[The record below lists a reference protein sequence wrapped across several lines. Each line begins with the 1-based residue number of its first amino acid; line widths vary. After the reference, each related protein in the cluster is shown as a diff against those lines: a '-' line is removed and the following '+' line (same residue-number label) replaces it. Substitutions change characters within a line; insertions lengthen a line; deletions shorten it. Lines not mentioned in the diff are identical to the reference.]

1 MTILLIVESPSKCK
15 IIEKYLGE
23 KYKVIASCGHF
34 RTLNKLEQIDFNTME
49 ISYTND
55 KLKVIKM
62 LKEEVKKA
70 DEVILAT
77 DDDREGE
84 AIAWH
89 ICQLCKLP
97 LTTKRILFQEITETA
112 LKHALCEPVT
122 INMSRVNS
130 QRTRQILDLYIG
142 YKISP
147 LLWRYIQHTLSAGRC
162 QTPALRMIYDQEQAI
177 KNQSYKTHFIIYGF
191 FTKNSIEFKIPHHI

>member
-1 MTILLIVESPSKCK
+1 MTILLVVESPSKCK

-23 KYKVIASCGHF
+23 KYKVIASYGHF
-34 RTLNKLEQIDFNTME
+34 RTLNKLEQIDFNTLD

-55 KLKVIKM
+55 KPKVIKM

-70 DEVILAT
+70 QEVILAT

-97 LTTKRILFQEITETA
+97 LTTKRILFQEITESA
-112 LKHALCEPVT
+112 LKKALTDPGT
-122 INMSRVNS
+122 INMNRVNS

-147 LLWRYIQHTLSAGRC
+147 LLWKHIQHTLSAGRC
-162 QTPALRMIYDQEQAI
+162 QTPALRMIYDQEQII
-177 KNQSYKTHFIIYGF
+177 KNQLYKTHFILYGL
-191 FTKNSIEFKIPHHI
+191 FTKNRLV